1 MHASHRQETG
11 DDFAVRLFDAAERR
25 GNLAGQSA
33 MSDSSLSGR
42 RLMFGQ
48 NDLPE
53 PAVLRQP
60 EASRAP
66 REIMLQLAQAVIG
79 GAADIDISGSEF
91 DYVRSIKVWHVEYWH
106 RDTDR
111 NGCTEYDKA
120 RLGSYGVQGDYR
132 WARSSAHVA
141 PAWMGIDYACRP
153 GAALYR
159 AVGVEW
165 RDHAG
170 NAGHEVV
177 RY

>member
-1 MHASHRQETG
+1 ME
-11 DDFAVRLFDAAERR
+11 RLFDIVARR
-25 GNLAGQSA
+25 DVAPMVSV
-33 MSDSSLSGR
+33 
-42 RLMFGQ
+42 
-48 NDLPE
+48 PE
-53 PAVLRQP
+53 VPLELHLVQD
-60 EASRAP
+60 RAD
-66 REIMLQLAQAVIG
+66 V
-79 GAADIDISGSEF
+79 DISDPAF
-91 DYVRSIKVWHVEYWH
+91 DFVRSIKVWHVEYWH